1 MKAHVFAE
9 GSNTTAE
16 DRTEPA
22 KEYFQ
27 GLFGMVAGLT
37 DELSESADTS
47 LHVLS
52 EEFGV
57 LKGNQAI
64 SDVAKSDKE
73 ASANLWENA
82 QKELLAAA
90 READVMVILL
100 STSAFEKTA
109 DEIWP
114 ELVEE
119 AKPGSIWCIG
129 AARSTLDSVDF
140 EKLEDKGCQVITYQ
154 RVGVARIGT
163 ETREELLQAVARK
176 AAG

>member
-16 DRTEPA
+16 DRTKPT

-27 GLFGMVAGLT
+27 GLFGMVAGLIE
-37 DELSESADTS
+37 ELSESADTS

-57 LKGNQAI
+57 LRG
-64 SDVAKSDKE
+64 DHPVADATESEQDE
-73 ASANLWENA
+73 SADLWESA
-82 QKELLAAA
+82 KEQLLTAA

-100 STSAFEKTA
+100 STDAFDKTA
-109 DEIWP
+109 GEIWS

-119 AKPGSIWCIG
+119 DKPDSIWCIG
-129 AARSTLDSVDF
+129 AARSTLDAIDF
-140 EKLEDKGCQVITYQ
+140 EKLDKKGCSVITYQ

-163 ETREELLQAVARK
+163 DTREDLLQAVDQK
-176 AAG
+176 ASE

>member
-1 MKAHVFAE
+1 MKAHIFAE
-9 GSNTTAE
+9 DSNTTTE
-16 DRTEPA
+16 VRTKPA

-37 DELSESADTS
+37 EELSNSADTS

-57 LKGNQAI
+57 LRGDQSIA
-64 SDVAKSDKE
+64 DVTESEQDE
-73 ASANLWENA
+73 SADLWENA
-82 QKELLAAA
+82 KEQLLTAA

-100 STSAFEKTA
+100 STDAFDKTA
-109 DEIWP
+109 GEIWP

-119 AKPGSIWCIG
+119 AKPDSIWCIG
-129 AARSTLDSVDF
+129 AARSTLDAIDF
-140 EKLEDKGCQVITYQ
+140 EKLDKKGCSVITYQ

-163 ETREELLQAVARK
+163 DTREDLLQAIDQKVS
-176 AAG
+176 G

>member
-9 GSNTTAE
+9 GSNTTSE
-16 DRTEPA
+16 DRTKPA

-57 LKGNQAI
+57 LRGDQPIADATE
-64 SDVAKSDKE
+64 SEQDE
-73 ASANLWENA
+73 SADLWESA
-82 QKELLAAA
+82 QEELFTAA

-100 STSAFEKTA
+100 STDAFEKTA
-109 DEIWP
+109 GEIWS

-119 AKPGSIWCIG
+119 AKPDSIWCIG
-129 AARSTLDSVDF
+129 AARSTLESIDF
-140 EKLEDKGCQVITYQ
+140 EKLEGKGCQVISYQ

-163 ETREELLQAVARK
+163 DTREDLLQAVAQK
-176 AAG
+176 SSE

>member
-16 DRTEPA
+16 DLTKPA

-37 DELSESADTS
+37 DELSEPADTS

-57 LKGNQAI
+57 LRGDQLIA
-64 SDVAKSDKE
+64 DVTE
-73 ASANLWENA
+73 AEQDGAADLWECS
-82 QKELLAAA
+82 QKELLTAA

-100 STSAFEKTA
+100 SVDAFEKTA
-109 DEIWP
+109 GEIWP
-114 ELVEE
+114 ELVEA
-119 AKPGSIWCIG
+119 AKPDSIWCIG
-129 AARSTLDSVDF
+129 AARSSLDSIEF
-140 EKLEDKGCQVITYQ
+140 GKLEDKGCSVISYQ

-163 ETREELLQAVARK
+163 ETREELLQAVNKK
-176 AAG
+176 ASE

>member
-1 MKAHVFAE
+1 MKAHIFAE

-16 DRTEPA
+16 DRTKPV

-37 DELSESADTS
+37 EELSESTEAS

-57 LKGNQAI
+57 LNGNQSIAN
-64 SDVAKSDKE
+64 ATKSGQE
-73 ASANLWENA
+73 TSTNLWESA
-82 QKELLAAA
+82 QKELLTAAK
-90 READVMVILL
+90 EADVMVILL
-100 STSAFEKTA
+100 STDAFEKSA
-109 DEIWP
+109 GDIWP

-119 AKPGSIWCIG
+119 AKPGSIWCVG
-129 AARSTLDSVDF
+129 AARSTLESVDL
-140 EKLEDKGCQVITYQ
+140 EKLEDKGCQVISYQ

-163 ETREELLQAVARK
+163 ETREELLQAVDRK
-176 AAG
+176 ATE

>member
-1 MKAHVFAE
+1 MKAHIFAE
-9 GSNTTAE
+9 DSNTTAE
-16 DRTEPA
+16 DRTKPA

-37 DELSESADTS
+37 EELSESAETS

-57 LKGNQAI
+57 LNGNQSIANATQ
-64 SDVAKSDKE
+64 SDQE
-73 ASANLWENA
+73 TSANLWESA
-82 QKELLAAA
+82 RKQLLTAAG
-90 READVMVILL
+90 EADVMVILL
-100 STSAFEKTA
+100 STDAFEKTA
-109 DEIWP
+109 GDIWP

-129 AARSTLDSVDF
+129 AARSTLDSIEF
-140 EKLEDKGCQVITYQ
+140 ESLEDKGCQVITYQ

-163 ETREELLQAVARK
+163 ETRKELLQAVAQK
-176 AAG
+176 AEE